1 MTKTQDQTALL
12 IARKLDISKLKSQKE
27 LMKKNSEGGQHIV
40 YGYLRAKASGT
51 GKAGSPY
58 YVGIGNSHTRP
69 YQEHTRGGKRSKAHN
84 VPVPKDESLVR
95 QLGTFPTRAEAAKRE
110 QELIA
115 RYGRKGLDDK
125 GILLNRSIGG
135 EASALGVKRSL
146 STRKK
151 NSEAAKKRDAAKHL
165 KAQREAASKEKAAK
179 LGIPWS
185 KYEKMTLG
193 ERATAADRVRRGVSW
208 DGPLVSQ
215 KERSQRRVE
224 ARQRNYAKEIGIPYE
239 LWSTFEKKRRNTITA
254 RYRRGVRGAALLEGL
269 L

>member
-1 MTKTQDQTALL
+1 MAKTQDQTALL
-12 IARKLDISKLKSQKE
+12 IARKLDISKLKSQRE

-40 YGYLRAKASGT
+40 YGYLRAKDSGT
-51 GKAGSPY
+51 AKAGSPY
-58 YVGIGNSHTRP
+58 YVGIGSSHERA
-69 YQEHTRGGKRSKAHN
+69 YN
-84 VPVPKDESLVR
+84 VAGHKSHRIPVPKNESLIR
-95 QLGTFPTRAEAAKRE
+95 QFGTFPTRAEAAKRE

-115 RYGRKGLDDK
+115 RYGRKGTDK
-125 GILLNRSIGG
+125 GGILLNKSIGG
-135 EASALGVKRSL
+135 EESALGAKRSL

-151 NSEAAKKRDAAKHL
+151 NSEAAKKRNAIEHL

-193 ERATAADRVRRGVSW
+193 ERATAADRVRRGESW

-215 KERSQRRVE
+215 RERSQRRVE

-254 RYRRGVRGAALLEGL
+254 RYSRGVRGAALLEGL
-269 L
+269 I